1 MKTYKFNPKPGYFRQ
16 RGISLFISLIA
27 LVAMTF
33 AGLALIRAVDTTNL
47 ISGNLAFR
55 QASLHATD
63 VGVES
68 AYSELG
74 TIISTSLDSN
84 YPSGCSSGSCKYYPI
99 KQTINSTTGIPTVI
113 NWNNVPKTTVD
124 SVYSVQ
130 YVLDRLCDGPAPVT
144 DIASNC
150 MRSSST
156 SSGSKKSGATVF
168 SSANQV
174 YYRATIRVTGPRNTT
189 SLVQVIFLR

>member
-1 MKTYKFNPKPGYFRQ
+1 MKNSKLNPCSGYHRQ
-16 RGISLFISLIA
+16 QGISLFIALIG

-55 QASLHATD
+55 QAALHATD
-63 VGVES
+63 VGVEN

-84 YPSGCSSGSCKYYPI
+84 YPSGCSSGSCQYYPV
-99 KQTINSTTGIPTVI
+99 KQDINSTTGIPTVI
-113 NWNNVPKTTVD
+113 NWDNVPKTTVD

-130 YVLDRLCDGPAPVT
+130 YVIDRLCEGTAPIT
-144 DIASNC
+144 DIANKC
-150 MRSSST
+150 MRGTST
-156 SSGSKKSGATVF
+156 SSGSKKAGSTVF
-168 SSANQV
+168 SSSNQV